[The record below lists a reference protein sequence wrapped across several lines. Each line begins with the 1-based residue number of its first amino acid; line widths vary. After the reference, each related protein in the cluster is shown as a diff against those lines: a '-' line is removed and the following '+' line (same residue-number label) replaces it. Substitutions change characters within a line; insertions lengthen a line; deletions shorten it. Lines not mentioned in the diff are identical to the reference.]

1 MRYTKL
7 ILAGLIALLL
17 SACGNEEVVQ
27 KKEETK
33 GFKVGEKIELQSVMG
48 SKIELTRTE
57 KGFVLANDAKKILIF
72 DIFGTFCQPCKNEA
86 SNLMDFQLKNA
97 DDVMIVALSHFE
109 TVTNEYIV
117 DNFSSKYNAY
127 YFIVNDPRNKIIV
140 ETILDDIKY
149 TEQLKIPFKVVLKDG
164 VYQKLTDIYEGNTE
178 NRYYIGEVPIHIIQN
193 DIDKL
198 KKQ

>member
-33 GFKVGEKIELQSVMG
+33 GFKVGAKIELQSVMG

-57 KGFVLANDAKKILIF
+57 KGFVMAKDAKKIIIF
-72 DIFGTFCQPCKNEA
+72 DIF
-86 SNLMDFQLKNA
+86 
-97 DDVMIVALSHFE
+97 VALSHFE

>member
-48 SKIELTRTE
+48 SKIELVRTE

>member
-48 SKIELTRTE
+48 SKIELVRTE

-178 NRYYIGEVPIHIIQN
+178 NRYYIGEVPTHIIQN

>member
-33 GFKVGEKIELQSVMG
+33 GFKIGEKIELQSVMG
-48 SKIELTRTE
+48 SKIELVRTE

>member
-33 GFKVGEKIELQSVMG
+33 GFKIGEKIELQSVMG
-48 SKIELTRTE
+48 SKIELVRTE

-164 VYQKLTDIYEGNTE
+164 IYQKLTDIYEGNTE

>member
-33 GFKVGEKIELQSVMG
+33 GFKIGEKIELQSVMG
-48 SKIELTRTE
+48 SKIELARTE

-164 VYQKLTDIYEGNTE
+164 IYQKLTDIYEGNTE

>member
-17 SACGNEEVVQ
+17 SACGNDQVVQ

-48 SKIELTRTE
+48 SKIELVRTE

-149 TEQLKIPFKVVLKDG
+149 TEQLKIPFKVVLKEG

>member
-1 MRYTKL
+1 
-7 ILAGLIALLL
+7 
-17 SACGNEEVVQ
+17 
-27 KKEETK
+27 
-33 GFKVGEKIELQSVMG
+33 
-48 SKIELTRTE
+48 
-57 KGFVLANDAKKILIF
+57 
-72 DIFGTFCQPCKNEA
+72 
-86 SNLMDFQLKNA
+86 MDFQLKNA

-164 VYQKLTDIYEGNTE
+164 IYQKLTDIYEGNTE